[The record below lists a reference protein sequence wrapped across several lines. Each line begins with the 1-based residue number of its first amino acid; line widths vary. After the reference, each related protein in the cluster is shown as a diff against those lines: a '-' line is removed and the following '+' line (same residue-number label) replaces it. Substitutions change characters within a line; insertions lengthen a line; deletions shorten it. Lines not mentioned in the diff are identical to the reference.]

1 LADDSIATTYYYA
14 KTFDSSLPDDHTVVT
29 GRDKYYEIWFGHR
42 MFFVRAA
49 DVVVHKEQ
57 DSSGPG

>member
-1 LADDSIATTYYYA
+1 VI
-14 KTFDSSLPDDHTVVT
+14 T

-49 DVVVHKEQ
+49 DVVL
-57 DSSGPG
+57 DD